1 MQTLIRHQQ
10 SHAKNQTPAVS
21 GQRTLTGYFHKN
33 RVSPDI
39 RDSTSKACLF
49 MITKDLQQFT
59 IVDDVGFRS
68 LAQHFMILGATL
80 AKNHLLK
87 AYDECVASIRK
98 ELNRVAYVSV
108 TS

>member
-1 MQTLIRHQQ
+1 M
-10 SHAKNQTPAVS
+10 
-21 GQRTLTGYFHKN
+21 
-33 RVSPDI
+33 
-39 RDSTSKACLF
+39 
-49 MITKDLQQFT
+49 
-59 IVDDVGFRS
+59 DDVGFSS

-98 ELNRVAYVSV
+98 ELNRVAYVPV